1 MAQLVFVVEL
11 LTAVSQWKFLRH
23 LTKISHGPIARR
35 GDVQTCKMA
44 QLAVLV
50 AALAMFPCVQ
60 PTAFASSPLLLSRR
74 QFPPPQRLRSYSS
87 ARSPATTRI
96 SACDAGPAA
105 DADAGEDELMAI
117 RTPLRFIGPYPAL
130 ALSFPELATPS
141 MKERG
146 EAGVSLDFVSDSL
159 LTVSPSGTTP
169 IHAHTGIG
177 RVGEGQ
183 SERARETVWLSS
195 SHSPITHV
203 PLITLITTHHP
214 KRRCWIPQPTPTPS
228 TQPSR
233 SSSTCCRWVMWLE
246 ALAPQAP

>member
-1 MAQLVFVVEL
+1 M
-11 LTAVSQWKFLRH
+11 
-23 LTKISHGPIARR
+23 
-35 GDVQTCKMA
+35 QTCKM
-44 QLAVLV
+44 LAVLV

-159 LTVSPSGTTP
+159 LTVSPSL
-169 IHAHTGIG
+169 G
-177 RVGEGQ
+177 RLPYMHIQG
-183 SERARETVWLSS
+183 
-195 SHSPITHV
+195 
-203 PLITLITTHHP
+203 
-214 KRRCWIPQPTPTPS
+214 
-228 TQPSR
+228 
-233 SSSTCCRWVMWLE
+233 
-246 ALAPQAP
+246 